1 MLNYIL
7 NLATI
12 ALSAFALAKDWNA
25 HQSHWRRVAI
35 IFFIGVLGGASL
47 VNTHFSN
54 KKAIAQQQDA
64 IKDQKQI
71 ASLSTAVETAN
82 KAQGTNTQL
91 FIKSFTDLTGKLN
104 GLQTKIETAG
114 LQKESDQLR
123 AALASNIKALNPPQ
137 AQLVA
142 SLGDVTVTLQNLDV
156 KERSGQLAADGTV
169 SFKLSI
175 VNTSDVQ
182 AKNGTVYLRTCAVC
196 TFAEEPA
203 GFSKVPSDEASDR
216 TATFQNIDAKTGTL
230 IALKIKPPPG
240 EHQFVLKAK
249 LRCENCTV
257 EPYQDMYVDY

>member
-12 ALSAFALAKDWNA
+12 ALAAFTLAKDWKA
-25 HQSHWRRVAI
+25 HQSHWRRAAI
-35 IFFIGVLGGASL
+35 IFFIVLLGGASL

-64 IKDQKQI
+64 TKDQKQI
-71 ASLSTAVETAN
+71 ASLSSAVETAN

-91 FIKSFTDLTGKLN
+91 FITSFTDLTGKLN

-123 AALASNIKALNPPQ
+123 AALASNIKALNPSQ
-137 AQLVA
+137 AQLVP

-156 KERSGQLAADGTV
+156 KERSAPLAADGTV
-169 SFKLSI
+169 SFKVTI

-182 AKNGTVYLRTCAVC
+182 AKNGTIYLRTCAIC
-196 TFAEEPA
+196 TFADEPA
-203 GFSKVPSDEASDR
+203 GFSKVPSGEAADR
-216 TATFQNIDAKTGTL
+216 SGPFLNIDAKTGTL
-230 IALKIKPPPG
+230 IQLKIKPPSG
-240 EHQFVLKAK
+240 EHQFVVKVK

-257 EPYQDMYVDY
+257 EPYQELYVDY